1 MHESSALTEWLALGG
16 LLACRASHAL
26 NVCETV
32 VCMTRKIAVANQ
44 KGGVGKTATLL
55 GLASAITHQGGQVLV
70 VDVDQQGN
78 LTRGLGCEI
87 QPGQFTTYDLLAET
101 REGGAADVVVAAPWA
116 GVDLIPADD
125 QLAAIE
131 VSSANDL
138 VFRMEAAFEG
148 LDLSAYAAVLFDCPP
163 NLGRAL
169 YSVLIAADGVLAV
182 TEPMI
187 DSVTGVGRLDETV
200 RGVARRGNPRLVI
213 DKIVINR
220 WRGVNEHR
228 ARETELREVFGPL
241 VATTKIPELVARQ
254 DAHSARTP
262 IHDWRG
268 GRALSLQVAYDD
280 LLTELAIEIGVPA

>member
-1 MHESSALTEWLALGG
+1 MTTPQAV
-16 LLACRASHAL
+16 HAPAPRGPA
-26 NVCETV
+26 V
-32 VCMTRKIAVANQ
+32 RKIAVANQ
-44 KGGVGKTATLL
+44 KGGVGKTATVL
-55 GLASAITHQGGQVLV
+55 GLASAITDQGGQVLI
-70 VDVDQQGN
+70 VDADQQGN
-78 LTRGLGCEI
+78 LTRGVSVEVADG
-87 QPGQFTTYDLLAET
+87 QPTTYHLLSET
-101 REGGAADVVVAAPWA
+101 RVGGAADVVVASPWE
-116 GVDLIPADD
+116 GVDIIPADD

-187 DSVTGVGRLDETV
+187 DSVSGVGKLDETV

-220 WRGVNEHR
+220 WRGANEHQ
-228 ARETELREVFGPL
+228 ARETELRDAFGDL

-254 DAHSARTP
+254 DAHAARIP
-262 IHDWRG
+262 MHQFRG
-268 GRALSLQVAYDD
+268 GRALSLQLAYDE
-280 LLTELAIEIGVPA
+280 LLRELPIQIGAPAA